1 MTNSDI
7 SIQNQSNQK
16 QMMVLFLSVFIDIVG
31 FGLILPLLP
40 LLATDMGAT
49 ALLFGLL
56 VASFSLMQ
64 FIFAPLWG
72 KLSDRVGRR
81 PVILIGIGGA
91 SLSFVVFGLS
101 GNLWMLFLARSVSG
115 IFTAATLTT
124 SRAYIADI
132 TPPDK
137 RAGAFG
143 MLGAA
148 TGMGFVFGPV
158 IGGILSSVSFLGSK
172 GILLPGLFAASL
184 SVINFMSAIVFLP
197 ETLESQQ
204 QKKAKQTERI
214 SNILNRK
221 NLKKILVTHAFINF
235 GFGTFIAVAGLYAIT
250 VNSSID
256 ETTLGIMYSYTGIL
270 MMIVQGGIVKKISG
284 KVKDEVLLFSGGIL
298 STIGFLLLASS
309 VSVLSIYIAI
319 TPFMIGQSLLQPAV
333 GSLISKNVDKQYQG
347 SVFGISQAIGAS
359 MRILA
364 PITAGLLFGL
374 SISLPFYF
382 GAVLFLVVFLISIQ
396 MSYDHKNIVIATE
409 ASKAAV

>member
-1 MTNSDI
+1 MTTLVPVQDNR
-7 SIQNQSNQK
+7 K

-101 GNLWMLFLARSVSG
+101 KNLWMLFLARSVSG
-115 IFTAATLTT
+115 VFTAATLTT

-132 TPPDK
+132 TPPEH

-148 TGMGFVFGPV
+148 TGLGFVFGPV
-158 IGGILSSVSFLGSK
+158 IGGVLSSVSFLGSK

-184 SVINFMSAIVFLP
+184 SVINLMSAIVFLP
-197 ETLESQQ
+197 ETLVSQE
-204 QKKAKQTERI
+204 QKRAKQTKSI
-214 SNILNRK
+214 FTLLNSK

-256 ETTLGIMYSYTGIL
+256 ETTLGIMYSYTGVL
-270 MMIVQGGIVKKISG
+270 MMLVQGGLVKKISG
-284 KVKDEVLLFSGGIL
+284 KVKDEVLLISGGIL
-298 STIGFLLLASS
+298 STLGFLLLASS
-309 VSVLSIYIAI
+309 GSVLSIYIAI
-319 TPFMIGQSLLQPAV
+319 TPLMIGQSLLQPAV

-382 GAVLFLVVFLISIQ
+382 GAILFLVVFVISIQ
-396 MSYDHKNIVIATE
+396 MSYDHKNIVIVTE
-409 ASKAAV
+409 ASKAAI

>member
-1 MTNSDI
+1 MI
-7 SIQNQSNQK
+7 EKQNTQNNQK
-16 QMMVLFLSVFIDIVG
+16 QIMVLFLSVFIDIVG

-40 LLATDMGAT
+40 LLATSMGAT
-49 ALLFGLL
+49 ALMFGLL

-101 GNLWMLFLARSVSG
+101 KNLWMLFIARSVSG
-115 IFTAATLTT
+115 VFTAATLTT

-148 TGMGFVFGPV
+148 TGLGFVFGPV
-158 IGGILSSVSFLGSK
+158 IGGILSSVSFFGSK
-172 GILLPGLFAASL
+172 GILLPGIFAASL
-184 SVINFMSAIVFLP
+184 SVINLISAIVFLP
-197 ETLESQQ
+197 ETLVSQQ
-204 QKKAKQTERI
+204 QKKAKQTENI
-214 SNILNRK
+214 FTILNRK

-270 MMIVQGGIVKKISG
+270 MMLVQGGLVKKISG
-284 KVKDEVLLFSGGIL
+284 KVNDEVLLISGGIL
-298 STIGFLLLASS
+298 STLGFLLLASS
-309 VSVLSIYIAI
+309 VSVLSIYIAL
-319 TPFMIGQSLLQPAV
+319 TPLMIGQSLLQPAV

-364 PITAGLLFGL
+364 PVTAGLLFGL
-374 SISLPFYF
+374 SIRLPFYF
-382 GAVLFLVVFLISIQ
+382 GAGLFLVVFIISIQ
-396 MSYDHKNIVIATE
+396 MSYDRKDIAIL
-409 ASKAAV
+409 SKTIKTAA